1 MSFTRNILKS
11 VRRLIENTEEFL
23 YFLYLREMMNHI
35 LKRQIKISLGF
46 VRNTFFDKQMV
57 NEYISGI
64 PNLIRENELSKY
76 TRISCIY
83 FIINCYIFGNL
94 FH

>member
-11 VRRLIENTEEFL
+11 VRTRRLIENTEEFL
-23 YFLYLREMMNHI
+23 YFLYLRPMMNHF

-64 PNLIRENELSKY
+64 PNLIREKELIMIAN
-76 TRISCIY
+76 TQELVA
-83 FIINCYIFGNL
+83 YIL
-94 FH
+94 L